1 MQTVNGHESSSDE
14 FTIED
19 FFAQFSDFDFDP
31 SQHVTLEFNRLA
43 ESRQWGKERRR
54 AQYRQLQDALVGEFN
69 HQYGRDEGK
78 LAAWQALC
86 EEVGIDPI
94 PTTITQCRKALAN
107 VHVNLV
113 DLVDARRRGRRGD
126 VKVYETVQQLRKYT
140 RKTGKYFPRQV
151 AKAGGVL
158 RGLLRRMS

>member
-1 MQTVNGHESSSDE
+1 MVSLELEVCSSMINILQT
-14 FTIED
+14 
-19 FFAQFSDFDFDP
+19 
-31 SQHVTLEFNRLA
+31 
-43 ESRQWGKERRR
+43 
-54 AQYRQLQDALVGEFN
+54 
-69 HQYGRDEGK
+69 
-78 LAAWQALC
+78 
-86 EEVGIDPI
+86 
-94 PTTITQCRKALAN
+94 LAN